1 MFNFEIF
8 QNFDTGVPKN
18 IFCFY
23 PISQETNLI
32 VQVSLLCLNFYN
44 LKIQFALKN
53 KLFIKL

>member
-18 IFCFY
+18 IFCCY
-23 PISQETNLI
+23 PISHETNLI
-32 VQVSLLCLNFYN
+32 VQVSLLCLNFYT

-53 KLFIKL
+53 NLFIKL